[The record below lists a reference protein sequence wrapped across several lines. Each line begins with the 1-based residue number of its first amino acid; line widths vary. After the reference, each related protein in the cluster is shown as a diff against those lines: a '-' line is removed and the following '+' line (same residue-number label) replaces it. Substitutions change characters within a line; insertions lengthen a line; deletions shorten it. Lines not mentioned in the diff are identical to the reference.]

1 MGGVRWIRRPAV
13 ASYVALAF
21 GRYVVEP
28 FFAPCPAP
36 VVLIRLVSILGLSE
50 CCSASSAR
58 GVRLFDPLSPPPPAA
73 FVVAINC
80 WSVSLASR
88 TQVTLTFIKMFALV
102 LIIIPGVIA
111 LAKGRRRASGSASS
125 SSLFPSSL
133 FREN

>member
-1 MGGVRWIRRPAV
+1 MRWIRRPAV

-50 CCSASSAR
+50 FCSASSAR
-58 GVRLFDPLSPPPPAA
+58 GVRLFDPLSPPPPPPPAA

-111 LAKGRRRASGSASS
+111 LAKGRRWASGSASS
-125 SSLFPSSL
+125 SSSSSPFSFLFV
-133 FREN
+133 

>member
-1 MGGVRWIRRPAV
+1 MRWIRRPAV

-50 CCSASSAR
+50 CCSASSVR
-58 GVRLFDPLSPPPPAA
+58 EVRLFDPLSPPPPSPAA

-125 SSLFPSSL
+125 SSSSPSSFL
-133 FREN
+133 FV